1 MIGKTI
7 SHYRILE
14 RLGTGGMDEIY
25 RAKDTRVN
33 RTIAIK
39 VLPSHV

>member
-14 RLGTGGMDEIY
+14 NLGEGGMC
-25 RAKDTRVN
+25 
-33 RTIAIK
+33 IAHQTEDMKLKRIVAFK
-39 VLPSHV
+39 LR